1 MSAARGLSLF
11 VASGGSSLFVVH
23 GFIAVVPLVAEHGL
37 QGTQA
42 SVATACRLS
51 SCGTR
56 A

>member
-1 MSAARGLSLF
+1 MSAAPGLSLV

-23 GFIAVVPLVAEHGL
+23 GFIAVVPLVVEHGL
-37 QGTQA
+37 QGMQA
-42 SVATACRLS
+42 AAFRLS